1 MKAKLE
7 MKVVRDWIRHQV
19 KSIKAD
25 PYLANVSK
33 DISIRIVKWNQ
44 HDHSVLVCARDLSKP
59 ETPYNSEFCR
69 WTWVHTWVT
78 GQFQWWKWNIWREV
92 NEVVNHMQYEKNH
105 S

>member
-1 MKAKLE
+1 MNAKLE

-19 KSIKAD
+19 KAIKAD
-25 PYLANVSK
+25 PYLANVSN
-33 DISIRIVKWNQ
+33 DVSIRIVKWNH

-69 WTWVHTWVT
+69 WVWVHTWVT
-78 GQFQWWKWNIWREV
+78 GQFQWWKWNIWREI
-92 NEVVNHMQYEKNH
+92 NEVVNHMQHEKNH